1 MSDAPPAIRAS
12 ALVRRR
18 ARRDDRRVTAPAT
31 TLLLV
36 FVVAAV
42 APLLAGALGRVI
54 AIPLVVFE
62 IVLGLVLGP
71 AVLGWVVPDDQ
82 VELLAS
88 FGLSAL
94 FLLAGLEIDF
104 ARVGGRV
111 LRRSLLGW
119 LLALAVATGIGVLV
133 ARDVIAGVYVGVA
146 LSSTALGTIMPVLR
160 DTGDLRTPFGT
171 AVIGVGAVGEFGPLI
186 AISVFLSGR
195 RPGIAAVV
203 LLGFVVVASVAIV
216 VSARGTHRRLH
227 RAIRA
232 SLRTSGQFAVRFVVV
247 LLAALVALSV
257 ALRLDMLLGAFTAGV
272 VARLVLAGAA
282 EEDRALVEAKIEAVG
297 FGFVVPVFFVTTGLR
312 FDLAAL
318 TGSVAALLL
327 LVGCAVLLVVVRGLS
342 GLVSAPAG
350 ATAADRR
357 ALVLLSAT
365 GLPIIVA
372 VTGIGTA
379 SGDLSKAVA
388 SALVGAGMLSVL
400 LFPLLAVG
408 QRRRSR
414 SAGDAATPGEQVPE
428 EA

>member
-1 MSDAPPAIRAS
+1 VNSPAA
-12 ALVRRR
+12 
-18 ARRDDRRVTAPAT
+18 

-36 FVVAAV
+36 FVIAAV
-42 APLLAGALGRVI
+42 APLLAGALGRWI
-54 AIPLVVFE
+54 TIPLVVFE

-82 VELLAS
+82 VDLLAS
-88 FGLSAL
+88 FGLTAL

-111 LRRSLLGW
+111 LRRSLVGW
-119 LLALAVATGIGVLV
+119 LLALAVATVAGVLL

-146 LSSTALGTIMPVLR
+146 LTSTALGTIMPVLR

-171 AVIGVGAVGEFGPLI
+171 AVIGVGAVGEFAPLI

-216 VSARGTHRRLH
+216 VSARGTHRHLH
-227 RAIRA
+227 RAISA
-232 SLRTSGQFAVRFVVV
+232 SLHSSGQFAVRFVVV
-247 LLAALVALSV
+247 LLAALVAVSL

-272 VARLVLAGAA
+272 VARLVLGGAT
-282 EEDRALVEAKIEAVG
+282 EEDRSLVEAKLEAVA

-318 TGSVAALLL
+318 TGSVPALLL
-327 LVGCAVLLVVVRGLS
+327 MVGFAVLLLAVRGLS
-342 GLVSAPAG
+342 GLLSAPPG
-350 ATAADRR
+350 ASGADRR
-357 ALVLLSAT
+357 ALVLLTAT

-379 SGDLSKAVA
+379 SGDLSKGVA

-414 SAGDAATPGEQVPE
+414 TAGDAEEQGDRVPE